1 LKSLDKTMA
10 RYDSELAQL
19 RQNPAMGLPDINFDT
34 GQPTR
39 AGSYKLTD
47 DSYAFLLGKLE
58 ARHFDM
64 LTPALREN
72 ILSFYG
78 NLQEPLDTKRHKE
91 EFAKLQERLQEL
103 KQAPT
108 VNPETVANE
117 GQDKK

>member
-1 LKSLDKTMA
+1 LKSLDKTIA
-10 RYDSELAQL
+10 RYDQELLQL
-19 RQNPAMGLPDINFDT
+19 REQPAMDLPDINFDT
-34 GQPTR
+34 GEPTH
-39 AGSYKLTD
+39 AGKYQLTD
-47 DSYAFLLGKLE
+47 DSYDFLLGKLE

-64 LTPALREN
+64 LTSALRDN
-72 ILSFYG
+72 ILAFYG